1 MRRQARE
8 TVFKYIY
15 SRLFNID
22 EGLFDV
28 LASDLNID
36 DKKFATDLLNAVD
49 KDFDKN
55 LQVIQDYSIGFK
67 LDRVINV
74 DKCALLVGLAELDNF
89 PDTPT
94 PVVIDE
100 AVNIC
105 AKYSTEKSTDYVNG
119 ILSRYATEKKND

>member
-15 SRLFNID
+15 SRLFNVD

-28 LASDLNID
+28 LASDLNQD
-36 DKKFATDLLNAVD
+36 DKKFATDLLTAVD

-67 LDRVINV
+67 LERVINV
-74 DKCALLVGLAELDNF
+74 DKCAILIGLAELDNF
-89 PDTPT
+89 METPV

-100 AVNIC
+100 AVSIC

-119 ILSRYATEKKND
+119 ILSKYAMEKKND